1 MRHCLMRQE
10 VKPLAGIGF
19 ELKKLFVGRGVI
31 RRVRAYAYAAVIC
44 SGTMLLAI
52 LLLLGIQAQAKH
64 FGMGE
69 HTREVLVITMVY
81 ALFLSMMMTS
91 GFQMFLSRYVA
102 DMMYQNNLGKVLP
115 SLLGASVVLMVPG
128 GVLYGFIISTAK
140 ELTLL
145 QKVLNWTLFIELI
158 PVWLLMSYIT
168 AAKDYRA
175 ILTAFLLGV
184 LVALAGGPVMIWLG
198 VDALTALMAALTVGY
213 GIMLMGM
220 MQVLLHYFPFGQGSP
235 FGFIAWLSQTPDLLL
250 TGFLSMAGA
259 FVHIVIMWFSPLGSV
274 VTGVYR
280 QAALFDSASFYAY
293 LVTLPTNIN
302 FIISVEVNF
311 YTAYRAYFS
320 AITDGGTMPE
330 IQLARARMERSLWQE
345 ISNLVVV
352 QLFAMVV
359 YMLVM
364 RYWLVTIGFTSDMLH
379 MFQLMCIGYT
389 LYCLGTSLMLLQLYF
404 NDRRGAM
411 ATAGAFFLA
420 NVAGTLWSLRLGS
433 LYYGIGV
440 VVGGAAMYAIALP
453 RLMRY
458 VRRIDYNVYC
468 SQPVFN
474 EAGHDRWK
482 VLADRLEEI
491 AARRRG
497 ARSGEQVK

>member
-1 MRHCLMRQE
+1 MRR
-10 VKPLAGIGF
+10 LAGIGF

-31 RRVRAYAYAAVIC
+31 RKVRAYAYAAVIC

-52 LLLLGIQAQAKH
+52 LLLLGIQALAKH
-64 FGMGE
+64 YGMGE
-69 HTREVLVITMVY
+69 HLREVLVITMVY

-102 DMMYQNNLGKVLP
+102 DMMYQNNLGRVLP
-115 SLLGASVVLMVPG
+115 SLLGASLALMIPG
-128 GVLYGFIISTAK
+128 GVLYGFIVSTAK
-140 ELTLL
+140 ELTLF
-145 QKVLNWTLFIELI
+145 QKLLNWTLFMELI

-184 LVALAGGPVMIWLG
+184 VVALAGGPVMIWLG
-198 VDALTALMAALTVGY
+198 VDTLTALMAALTIGY

-220 MQVLLHYFPFGQGSP
+220 MKVLLKYFPFGLGSP
-235 FGFIAWLSQTPDLLL
+235 FGFIAWFSQTPDLML
-250 TGFLSMAGA
+250 TGFLGMAGA

-274 VTGVYR
+274 VTGMYR
-280 QAALFDSASFYAY
+280 QASLFDSAAFYAY

-302 FIISVEVNF
+302 FIVSVEVNF
-311 YTAYRAYFS
+311 YTAYRGYFS

-330 IQLARARMERSLWQE
+330 IELARARMERSLWQE
-345 ISNLVVV
+345 VSGLVVV

-359 YMLVM
+359 FLLLM
-364 RYWLVTIGFTSDMLH
+364 RYFLVTIGFTSDMLH
-379 MFQLMCIGYT
+379 MFQLMSIGYT

-411 ATAGAFFLA
+411 ATAGSFFLT
-420 NVAGTLWSLRLGS
+420 NVVGTLLSLRLGA
-433 LYYGIGV
+433 LYYG
-440 VVGGAAMYAIALP
+440 GGLVLAGAVMYAVALP
-453 RLMRY
+453 RLKRY

-474 EAGHDRWK
+474 EVRHDRWK
-482 VLADRLEEI
+482 ALANRLEALAE
-491 AARRRG
+491 RRRG
-497 ARSGEQVK
+497 ARTGE